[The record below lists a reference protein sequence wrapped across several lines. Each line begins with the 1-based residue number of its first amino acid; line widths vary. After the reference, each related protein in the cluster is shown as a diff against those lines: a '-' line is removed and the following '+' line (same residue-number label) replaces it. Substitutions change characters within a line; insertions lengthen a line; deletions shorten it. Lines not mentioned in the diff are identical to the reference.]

1 MAEKRMVRPCVI
13 ASVIALVGLLTGP
26 GGLPS
31 LWGRAQDQPQMA
43 AMPAPATP
51 QSNPRLTAPA
61 PTTLEDYASYVQDRL
76 QAGARRVD
84 TPGIADVR
92 LTIDRDGTVRQ
103 TQVTRLDGP
112 EALRTQLMS
121 MVSQMQLPPL
131 PTGTVDALVVDS
143 IVAFNYPG
151 SDTMDR
157 FGRIS

>member
-1 MAEKRMVRPCVI
+1 
-13 ASVIALVGLLTGP
+13 
-26 GGLPS
+26 
-31 LWGRAQDQPQMA
+31 
-43 AMPAPATP
+43 
-51 QSNPRLTAPA
+51 
-61 PTTLEDYASYVQDRL
+61 
-76 QAGARRVD
+76 
-84 TPGIADVR
+84 
-92 LTIDRDGTVRQ
+92 VRQ
-103 TQVTRLDGP
+103 TQVTRLDRP